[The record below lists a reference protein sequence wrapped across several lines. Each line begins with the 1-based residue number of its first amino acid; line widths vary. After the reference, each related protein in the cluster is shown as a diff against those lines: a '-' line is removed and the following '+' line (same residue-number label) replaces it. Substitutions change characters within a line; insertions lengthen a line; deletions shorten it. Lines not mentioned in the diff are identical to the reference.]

1 MHFILSMSISKH
13 GVPSE
18 RAFRYHLT
26 AAEHRE
32 TNFINLYTIVLST
45 YSKIAMLELNGFKIL
60 VWVFFA
66 RILIEVKS

>member
-1 MHFILSMSISKH
+1 MHFILSMSLSQH

-32 TNFINLYTIVLST
+32 TIINLYTIVLST
-45 YSKIAMLELNGFKIL
+45 YSKITMLEVNDFKIL
-60 VWVFFA
+60 VWVFFV
-66 RILIEVKS
+66 IEFLEK